1 MINKSFLGRID
12 QAAGFVFGVFRGI
25 ALVAVALFAYK
36 MVMSDDAIPMIGES
50 KSASLFGSVV
60 TSIEE
65 RNPEQALGWVTLQYE
80 QLVSVCEE

>member
-1 MINKSFLGRID
+1 M
-12 QAAGFVFGVFRGI
+12 
-25 ALVAVALFAYK
+25 AVALFAYK